1 MKKMRCA
8 ALALALT
15 LLTACGG
22 MGQPGGDQ
30 ALKDDLSY
38 QAAGLRKDQAVAQVN
53 GDPITAEEYLFWL
66 ANAVMMQQYYAPME
80 TEEDWTQAAGD
91 MKADALEAAKLYRLI
106 ESKAA
111 EYGAELTVEMETA
124 MADEL
129 AQAIETQGGEE
140 NFEAYLDS
148 MCISREGFEKLNKVY
163 YYNQA
168 LMAKLTEAGELTP
181 PADEV
186 DNFVKEYL
194 ETNNCYGAKHILIAT
209 RRQLEDGSYEEYSE
223 EEKEKAYQLALNL
236 RERLLEENDS
246 EEVFDEL
253 MKEFSEDGRDENGDL
268 YAPGGYTLVFPADK
282 VTSYGQMAMVPE
294 FEAGALALE
303 IGQVGDIV
311 ATDYGYHIIMRIPVD
326 DTSVREY
333 AQAQVNESYMM
344 NKLTQKW
351 LDEAQVT
358 VEPVYET
365 IDPRDFYE
373 KLTALNEELHPADQT
388 PAPTE
393 SGN

>member
-1 MKKMRCA
+1 MKQIKCA

-15 LLTACGG
+15 LLTACGSV
-22 MGQPGGDQ
+22 GQPGEDQ

-38 QAAGLRKDQAVAQVN
+38 QATGLKKDQTVALVN

-66 ANAVMMQQYYAPME
+66 SNSVMMQQYYTPLESDEAWE
-80 TEEDWTQAAGD
+80 QASEG
-91 MKADALEAAKLYRLI
+91 MKADALEAAKLYRII

-111 EYGAELTVEMETA
+111 EYGAELTGEMEET

-140 NFEAYLDS
+140 NFKAYLDA
-148 MCISREGFEKLNKVY
+148 MCISREGFERLNKVY

-181 PADEV
+181 APDEV
-186 DNFVKEYL
+186 DTFVKEYL
-194 ETNNCYGAKHILIAT
+194 EANNCYGAKHILIAT
-209 RRQLEDGSYEEYSE
+209 RRQLEDGSYEEYSD

-268 YAPGGYTLVFPADK
+268 YAPDGYTFVY
-282 VTSYGQMAMVPE
+282 SGQMVPE
-294 FEAGALALE
+294 FEAGALALKE
-303 IGQVGDIV
+303 GQVGDIV
-311 ATDYGYHIIMRIPVD
+311 PTDYGYHIIMRIPVD
-326 DTSVREY
+326 DTPVREY
-333 AQAQVNESYMM
+333 AQTQVNESYMM

-351 LDEAQVT
+351 LDEAEVR
-358 VEPVYET
+358 VEAVYET
-365 IDPRDFYE
+365 IDPKDFYE
-373 KLTALNEELHPADQT
+373 KLTALNEALHPADQT

-393 SGN
+393 SGS

>member
-1 MKKMRCA
+1 MKRMKCV
-8 ALALALT
+8 ALALVLT

-22 MGQPGGDQ
+22 MGQPGEEV

-38 QAAGLRKDQAVAQVN
+38 QTTGLKKDQTVVRVN
-53 GDPITAEEYLFWL
+53 GDLITAEEYLFWL

-80 TEEDWTQAAGD
+80 TEEDWAQAAEG

-111 EYGAELTVEMETA
+111 EQGAELTSEMETA
-124 MADEL
+124 MTDEL

-140 NFEAYLDS
+140 NFNAYLDS

-194 ETNNCYGAKHILIAT
+194 EANNCYGAKHILIAT
-209 RRQLEDGSYEEYSE
+209 RRQLEDGSYEEYSD

-268 YAPGGYTLVFPADK
+268 YAPDGYTFVY
-282 VTSYGQMAMVPE
+282 SGQMVPE

-303 IGQVGDIV
+303 VGQVGDIV

-333 AQAQVNESYMM
+333 AQTQVNESYMM

-351 LDEAQVT
+351 LDEAQVQ

-365 IDPRDFYE
+365 IDPKDFYE

>member
-1 MKKMRCA
+1 MKRMKCV
-8 ALALALT
+8 ALALVLT

-22 MGQPGGDQ
+22 MGQPGEDG

-38 QAAGLRKDQAVAQVN
+38 QTTGLKKDQTVVQVN

-80 TEEDWTQAAGD
+80 TEEDWAQAAEG

-111 EYGAELTVEMETA
+111 EQGAELTSEMETA
-124 MADEL
+124 MTDEL

-140 NFEAYLDS
+140 NFNAYLDS

-194 ETNNCYGAKHILIAT
+194 EANNCYGAKHILIAT
-209 RRQLEDGSYEEYSE
+209 RRQLEDGSYEEYSD

-268 YAPGGYTLVFPADK
+268 YAPDGYTFVY
-282 VTSYGQMAMVPE
+282 SGQMVPE

-333 AQAQVNESYMM
+333 AQTQVNESYMM

-351 LDEAQVT
+351 LDEAQVQ

-365 IDPRDFYE
+365 IDPKDFYE

>member
-1 MKKMRCA
+1 MKRMKCA
-8 ALALALT
+8 ALALVLA

-22 MGQPGGDQ
+22 VGQPREEV

-38 QAAGLRKDQAVAQVN
+38 QTTGLKKDQPVARVN

-66 ANAVMMQQYYAPME
+66 ANSVMMQQYYTPME
-80 TEEDWTQAAGD
+80 TEEDWAQAAEG

-106 ESKAA
+106 ASKAA
-111 EYGAELTVEMETA
+111 ERGAGLTSEMETA

-140 NFEAYLDS
+140 KFKAYLDS

-168 LMAKLTEAGELTP
+168 LMEVLAEAGELTP
-181 PADEV
+181 DQEEV
-186 DNFVKEYL
+186 EAFVKEYL
-194 ETNNCYGAKHILIAT
+194 ETNSCYGAKHILIAT
-209 RRQLEDGSYEEYSE
+209 RRQLEDGSYEEYSD

-253 MKEFSEDGRDENGDL
+253 MREFSEDGRDENGDL
-268 YAPGGYTLVFPADK
+268 YAPNGYTFVC
-282 VTSYGQMAMVPE
+282 SGQMVPE

-311 ATDYGYHIIMRIPVD
+311 PTDYGYHIIMRIPVD

-333 AQAQVNESYMM
+333 AQTQVNESYMM
-344 NKLTQKW
+344 SKLTQKW
-351 LDEAQVT
+351 LDEAQVQ

-365 IDPRDFYE
+365 IDPKDFYE
-373 KLTALNEELHPADQT
+373 KLTALNEELHPAST
-388 PAPTE
+388 PEPTE

>member
-1 MKKMRCA
+1 MKRMKCA
-8 ALALALT
+8 ALALVLT

-22 MGQPGGDQ
+22 MGQPGEDG

-38 QAAGLRKDQAVAQVN
+38 QTTGLKKDQTVVQVN

-80 TEEDWTQAAGD
+80 TEEDWAQAAEG
-91 MKADALEAAKLYRLI
+91 MKADALEAAKLYRII

-111 EYGAELTVEMETA
+111 EQGAELTSEMETA
-124 MADEL
+124 MTDEL

-140 NFEAYLDS
+140 NFNAYLDS

-186 DNFVKEYL
+186 DNFVREYL
-194 ETNNCYGAKHILIAT
+194 EANNCYGAKHILIAT
-209 RRQLEDGSYEEYSE
+209 RRQLEDGSYEEYSD

-268 YAPGGYTLVFPADK
+268 YAPDGYTFVY
-282 VTSYGQMAMVPE
+282 SGQMVPE

-303 IGQVGDIV
+303 VGQVGDIV

-333 AQAQVNESYMM
+333 AQTQVNESYMM

-351 LDEAQVT
+351 LDEAQVQ

-365 IDPRDFYE
+365 IDPKDFYE